1 MSSGKVRVFR
11 EELIRMMSILGEIEG
26 RRLDPFSVDVSS
38 LLQRLREIIERER
51 DSEIVVLDAETLY
64 RVTVV
69 LGLQQRWIRDRAS
82 SLFIDAN
89 LVYSK
94 ILSADPRDLVSAFLQ
109 AWRPIARIEQISV
122 ELLMRGYEHFLSK
135 PARGLTEFWGEAAG
149 SAQQPSYEAIE
160 KQISA
165 DLEELLAELSSRRGW
180 TNYWEFIGAKGV
192 GERARRAYLL
202 SYLISRG
209 EVEVR
214 VDTLRREIWIR
225 AAGVVSDEPRTTS
238 LVVSLGRGGEAA

>member
-11 EELIRMMSILGEIEG
+11 EELIRMISILGEIEG

-69 LGLQQRWIRDRAS
+69 LGLQQKWIRDRAS

-94 ILSADPRDLVSAFLQ
+94 ILSADPRDLVAAFLQ

-135 PARGLTEFWGEAAG
+135 PARGLAEFEGEVAG
-149 SAQQPSYEAIE
+149 YAQQPSYEAIE

-165 DLEELLAELSSRRGW
+165 DLRELLAELSSRRGW
-180 TNYWEFIGAKGV
+180 TNYWEFIGAKSAE
-192 GERARRAYLL
+192 ERARRAYLL

-225 AAGVVSDEPRTTS
+225 AADVVSDEPRTTS

>member
-1 MSSGKVRVFR
+1 VSSGKVRVFR

-94 ILSADPRDLVSAFLQ
+94 ILSADPRDLVSSLQ
-109 AWRPIARIEQISV
+109 E
-122 ELLMRGYEHFLSK
+122 G
-135 PARGLTEFWGEAAG
+135 
-149 SAQQPSYEAIE
+149 
-160 KQISA
+160 
-165 DLEELLAELSSRRGW
+165 
-180 TNYWEFIGAKGV
+180 
-192 GERARRAYLL
+192 
-202 SYLISRG
+202 
-209 EVEVR
+209 
-214 VDTLRREIWIR
+214 
-225 AAGVVSDEPRTTS
+225 
-238 LVVSLGRGGEAA
+238 